1 MGDHAAEVRSEGVF
15 SEWLMKC
22 PRCDYPRKPGDRECP
37 KCGIDYAYVEK
48 KMTHHDDGSSEDAE
62 NPESA
67 PEEPVEAAKGKNM
80 PEINLSKTGPITS
93 PAPPASKNA
102 CPKCGFGNPKQAL
115 ECLRC
120 GIIFTKYEA
129 YLEKKRQVEEETNQ
143 TTDGLLDPET
153 IRAAAES
160 SQPVVAAPVM
170 AKTACPHC
178 GQRYKI
184 RDDQIGITTRC
195 KKCSSIFK
203 IEAIPSV

>member
-1 MGDHAAEVRSEGVF
+1 
-15 SEWLMKC
+15 
-22 PRCDYPRKPGDRECP
+22 
-37 KCGIDYAYVEK
+37 
-48 KMTHHDDGSSEDAE
+48 
-62 NPESA
+62 
-67 PEEPVEAAKGKNM
+67 M
-80 PEINLSKTGPITS
+80 PEVNPSQSSAMAS
-93 PAPPASKNA
+93 PTPPTPKNA
-102 CPKCGFGNPKQAL
+102 CPKCGFGNPDQAQ

-120 GIIFTKYEA
+120 GIIFAKYEA

-160 SQPVVAAPVM
+160 SQPATKPVM

-184 RDDQIGITTRC
+184 RNDQVGITTRC

-203 IEAIPSV
+203 IETIPTV

>member
-1 MGDHAAEVRSEGVF
+1 
-15 SEWLMKC
+15 MKC
-22 PRCDYPRKPGDRECP
+22 PRCDYIRRPGDRECP
-37 KCGIDYAYVEK
+37 KCGIDYAYVEQK
-48 KMTHHDDGSSEDAE
+48 IGHSDDAADPPLNPSDNDADSAKPNGPETRSDADQPPAVNMNSSVDD
-62 NPESA
+62 
-67 PEEPVEAAKGKNM
+67 
-80 PEINLSKTGPITS
+80 
-93 PAPPASKNA
+93 ASKNV
-102 CPKCGFGNPKQAL
+102 CPKCGFGNPDQSN

-120 GIIFTKYEA
+120 GIIFSKYEA

-160 SQPVVAAPVM
+160 SQPAVPAPAM

-178 GQRYKI
+178 SQRYQI

-203 IEAIPSV
+203 IEAIPTV

>member
-1 MGDHAAEVRSEGVF
+1 
-15 SEWLMKC
+15 MKC

-37 KCGIDYAYVEK
+37 QCGIDYAYVEK
-48 KMTHHDDGSSEDAE
+48 KMAQGGLE
-62 NPESA
+62 NEADSPAGAPAAAAASVANDKVKTMPEMERLPSDVQQPQSA
-67 PEEPVEAAKGKNM
+67 P
-80 PEINLSKTGPITS
+80 
-93 PAPPASKNA
+93 APKVA
-102 CPKCGFGNPKQAL
+102 CPKCGFDNPEQSK

-120 GIIFTKYEA
+120 GIIFEKYEA

-160 SQPVVAAPVM
+160 SQPVAAAAEL

-203 IEAIPSV
+203 IEVIPSV

>member
-1 MGDHAAEVRSEGVF
+1 
-15 SEWLMKC
+15 MKC
-22 PRCDYPRKPGDRECP
+22 PRCDYPREPGDRECP

-48 KMTHHDDGSSEDAE
+48 KMTHQGNVSSEAPEDSDPASE
-62 NPESA
+62 NPAEVFDQ
-67 PEEPVEAAKGKNM
+67 EEPMPDTDM
-80 PEINLSKTGPITS
+80 PERGPATS
-93 PAPPASKNA
+93 PAPPPDKNS
-102 CPKCGFGNPKQAL
+102 CPKCGFGNPDKAL

-129 YLEKKRQVEEETNQ
+129 YLEKKRRVEEETNH

-160 SQPVVAAPVM
+160 SQPVVATPVM

-203 IEAIPSV
+203 IEPIPSL

>member
-1 MGDHAAEVRSEGVF
+1 
-15 SEWLMKC
+15 MKC
-22 PRCDYPRKPGDRECP
+22 PRCDYPRKPGERECP

-48 KMTHHDDGSSEDAE
+48 KMGHRDDSPPEALEDPDPASEK
-62 NPESA
+62 
-67 PEEPVEAAKGKNM
+67 PVEASTKEEHM
-80 PEINLSKTGPITS
+80 PENTARPRTEPTTPPTS
-93 PAPPASKNA
+93 STPKNP
-102 CPKCGFGNPKQAL
+102 CPKCGFGNPEKAL

-129 YLEKKRQVEEETNQ
+129 YMEKKRLVEEETNQ

-160 SQPVVAAPVM
+160 SQPVVATPVM

-203 IEAIPSV
+203 IEPIPSL

>member
-1 MGDHAAEVRSEGVF
+1 
-15 SEWLMKC
+15 MKC
-22 PRCDYPRKPGDRECP
+22 PRCNYTRKPGDRECP
-37 KCGIDYAYVEK
+37 QCGIDYAYVEK
-48 KMTHHDDGSSEDAE
+48 KMALGDNAAEMALANPGVAEDARDAD
-62 NPESA
+62 N
-67 PEEPVEAAKGKNM
+67 AAET
-80 PEINLSKTGPITS
+80 PASEVPPSETPP
-93 PAPPASKNA
+93 PAPSVASKND
-102 CPKCGFGNPKQAL
+102 CPKCGFSNPDEAL

-120 GIIFTKYEA
+120 GIIFAKYEA

-160 SQPVVAAPVM
+160 SQPTAAIPDM

-178 GQRYKI
+178 AQRYKI

>member
-1 MGDHAAEVRSEGVF
+1 MPDVES
-15 SEWLMKC
+15 
-22 PRCDYPRKPGDRECP
+22 P
-37 KCGIDYAYVEK
+37 KIIP
-48 KMTHHDDGSSEDAE
+48 MMS
-62 NPESA
+62 
-67 PEEPVEAAKGKNM
+67 
-80 PEINLSKTGPITS
+80 PI
-93 PAPPASKNA
+93 PPTSKNA
-102 CPKCGFGNPKQAL
+102 CPKCGFGNPAKAQ

-120 GIIFTKYEA
+120 GIIFKKYEA
-129 YLEKKRQVEEETNQ
+129 YLEKKRLVEEETNQ

-160 SQPVVAAPVM
+160 SQPVTTTPLV

-203 IEAIPSV
+203 IEAIPTV

>member
-1 MGDHAAEVRSEGVF
+1 
-15 SEWLMKC
+15 MKC
-22 PRCDYPRKPGDRECP
+22 PRCDFPRKAGDRECP

-48 KMTHHDDGSSEDAE
+48 KMARSDDPS
-62 NPESA
+62 PSA
-67 PEEPVEAAKGKNM
+67 ADHAAQAAEPVEGPKGDPM
-80 PEINLSKTGPITS
+80 PEVEEPKTNGTLP
-93 PAPPASKNA
+93 PAPPTAKTP
-102 CPKCGFGNPKQAL
+102 CPKCGFGNPEETL

-120 GIIFTKYEA
+120 GIIFSKYEA
-129 YLEKKRQVEEETNQ
+129 YLEKRRQVEEETNQ

-160 SQPVVAAPVM
+160 SEPVKAAPAM

-203 IEAIPSV
+203 IEAIPTV

>member
-1 MGDHAAEVRSEGVF
+1 
-15 SEWLMKC
+15 MKC

-37 KCGIDYAYVEK
+37 NCGIDYAYVEK
-48 KMTHHDDGSSEDAE
+48 KMTHRDNASSEVPENLDPASETPAEAIDQGEPMPDAE
-62 NPESA
+62 MPES
-67 PEEPVEAAKGKNM
+67 
-80 PEINLSKTGPITS
+80 GPATS
-93 PAPPASKNA
+93 PAPPPSKNP
-102 CPKCGFGNPKQAL
+102 CPKCGFGNPDKAL

-129 YLEKKRQVEEETNQ
+129 YLEKKRLVEEETNQ

-160 SQPVVAAPVM
+160 SQPVVATPLL

-184 RDDQIGITTRC
+184 RDDQVGITTRC

-203 IEAIPSV
+203 IEPIPSL

>member
-1 MGDHAAEVRSEGVF
+1 
-15 SEWLMKC
+15 MKC
-22 PRCDYPRKPGDRECP
+22 PRCDHPRKPGDRECP
-37 KCGIDYAYVEK
+37 KCGIDYAYVEN
-48 KMTHHDDGSSEDAE
+48 KMTHHDDAPSEAPE
-62 NPESA
+62 NPDSA
-67 PEEPVEAAKGKNM
+67 SEKPAEASTREEHMPETNM
-80 PEINLSKTGPITS
+80 PETGPMTAS
-93 PAPPASKNA
+93 APPAPKNP
-102 CPKCGFGNPKQAL
+102 CPKCGFGNPDKAL

-129 YLEKKRQVEEETNQ
+129 YLEKKRLVEEETNQ

-160 SQPVVAAPVM
+160 SQPVMAKPDM

-178 GQRYKI
+178 RQRYSI

-203 IEAIPSV
+203 IEPIPSF

>member
-1 MGDHAAEVRSEGVF
+1 MI
-15 SEWLMKC
+15 C

-48 KMTHHDDGSSEDAE
+48 KMTRSDDPAD
-62 NPESA
+62 PA
-67 PEEPVEAAKGKNM
+67 PDNSGEAAAPVQAAKVESM
-80 PEINLSKTGPITS
+80 PEVNSSNSSSTTS
-93 PAPPASKNA
+93 PAPNEPKHA
-102 CPKCGFGNPKQAL
+102 CPKCGFSNPDQAQ

-120 GIIFTKYEA
+120 GIIFAKYDA

-153 IRAAAES
+153 IRAAAEN
-160 SQPVVAAPVM
+160 SQVAAAVESM

-178 GQRYKI
+178 RQRYKI

-203 IEAIPSV
+203 IETIPTV

>member
-1 MGDHAAEVRSEGVF
+1 
-15 SEWLMKC
+15 MKC
-22 PRCDYPRKPGDRECP
+22 PRCDYPRTPGDHECP

-48 KMTHHDDGSSEDAE
+48 KMIRTDDPAD
-62 NPESA
+62 SA
-67 PEEPVEAAKGKNM
+67 PDNPGTAATSVEAAKVESM
-80 PEINLSKTGPITS
+80 PEINPSNSSSTKS
-93 PAPPASKNA
+93 PAPPDAKNA
-102 CPKCGFGNPKQAL
+102 CPKCGFGNPDQAQ

-120 GIIFTKYEA
+120 GIIFAKYDA
-129 YLEKKRQVEEETNQ
+129 YLEKKRQVEDETNQ

-153 IRAAAES
+153 IRAAAEN
-160 SQPVVAAPVM
+160 SQATVAEQSM

>member
-1 MGDHAAEVRSEGVF
+1 
-15 SEWLMKC
+15 MKC
-22 PRCDYPRKPGDRECP
+22 PRCDYTRKPGDRECP

-48 KMTHHDDGSSEDAE
+48 KMVRSDRDVGPS
-62 NPESA
+62 
-67 PEEPVEAAKGKNM
+67 PVHSGVAATSTETAKVETM
-80 PEINLSKTGPITS
+80 PEVNPSESSAMAS
-93 PAPPASKNA
+93 PTPPTPKNA
-102 CPKCGFGNPKQAL
+102 CPKCGFGNPDQAQ

-120 GIIFTKYEA
+120 GIIFAKYEA

-160 SQPVVAAPVM
+160 SQPATKPVT

-184 RDDQIGITTRC
+184 RNDQVGITTRC

-203 IEAIPSV
+203 IETIPAV

>member
-1 MGDHAAEVRSEGVF
+1 
-15 SEWLMKC
+15 MKC
-22 PRCDYPRKPGDRECP
+22 PRCDFPRQPGDRECP

-48 KMTHHDDGSSEDAE
+48 KMARDDHNPSPSAADSAE
-62 NPESA
+62 AEA
-67 PEEPVEAAKGKNM
+67 PPEPVEASKGDPM
-80 PEINLSKTGPITS
+80 PEVDAPKTDAMPS
-93 PAPPASKNA
+93 PTPPAAKNP
-102 CPKCGFGNPKQAL
+102 CPKCGFGNPERAL

-120 GIIFTKYEA
+120 GIIFAKYEA

-160 SQPVVAAPVM
+160 SEPVKAAPAM

>member
-1 MGDHAAEVRSEGVF
+1 
-15 SEWLMKC
+15 MKC
-22 PRCDYPRKPGDRECP
+22 PRCDYIRKPGDRECP
-37 KCGIDYAYVEK
+37 KCGIDYAYVEQ
-48 KMTHHDDGSSEDAE
+48 KMGRNQEADELPGNQSDAVA
-62 NPESA
+62 ESA
-67 PEEPVEAAKGKNM
+67 ESDDMEIETETPQTPAGNM
-80 PEINLSKTGPITS
+80 NASANAT
-93 PAPPASKNA
+93 SKNI
-102 CPKCGFGNPKQAL
+102 CPKCGFGNPDQSG

-120 GIIFTKYEA
+120 GIIFSKYEA

-153 IRAAAES
+153 IRAAAEN
-160 SQPVVAAPVM
+160 SQPEVAAPVM

-178 GQRYKI
+178 SQRYKI

>member
-1 MGDHAAEVRSEGVF
+1 
-15 SEWLMKC
+15 MKC
-22 PRCDYPRKPGDRECP
+22 PRCDYIRKPGDRECP
-37 KCGIDYAYVEK
+37 KCGIDYAYVEN
-48 KMTHHDDGSSEDAE
+48 KMTRGNDTAHPAPD
-62 NPESA
+62 NPGAAA
-67 PEEPVEAAKGKNM
+67 PSVEAAKVKSM
-80 PEINLSKTGPITS
+80 PEVNPSKSSSMTS
-93 PAPPASKNA
+93 PTPLNSKNA
-102 CPKCGFGNPKQAL
+102 CPKCGFGNPDEAQ

-120 GIIFTKYEA
+120 GIIFAKYDA

-153 IRAAAES
+153 IRAAAED
-160 SQPVVAAPVM
+160 SQRVAAETAM

-203 IEAIPSV
+203 IETIPTV

>member
-1 MGDHAAEVRSEGVF
+1 
-15 SEWLMKC
+15 MKC
-22 PRCDYPRKPGDRECP
+22 PRCDFPRKPGERECP
-37 KCGIDYAYVEK
+37 QCGIDYAYVEK
-48 KMTHHDDGSSEDAE
+48 KMARGEDASPPVE
-62 NPESA
+62 NPPDAIPEDREA
-67 PEEPVEAAKGKNM
+67 PKGDPM
-80 PEINLSKTGPITS
+80 PEVEQPNDNIS
-93 PAPPASKNA
+93 PPPTPPASKNA
-102 CPKCGFGNPKQAL
+102 CPKCGFGNPEQAL

-120 GIIFTKYEA
+120 GIIFSKYEA

-160 SQPVVAAPVM
+160 NAPAATPPVT

-178 GQRYKI
+178 SQRYKI

>member
-1 MGDHAAEVRSEGVF
+1 
-15 SEWLMKC
+15 MKC
-22 PRCDYPRKPGDRECP
+22 PRCDFPRQPRDRECP

-48 KMTHHDDGSSEDAE
+48 KMARNDGTAPLGVDLPDA
-62 NPESA
+62 A
-67 PEEPVEAAKGKNM
+67 LEPVEAPKGEFM
-80 PEINLSKTGPITS
+80 SEVEQPETAPMTS
-93 PAPPASKNA
+93 PTPPTSRNP
-102 CPKCGFGNPKQAL
+102 CPKCGFGNPDKAP

-120 GIIFTKYEA
+120 GIIFKKYEA

-160 SQPVVAAPVM
+160 SQPVAATPLT

-203 IEAIPSV
+203 IEAIPSD

>member
-1 MGDHAAEVRSEGVF
+1 
-15 SEWLMKC
+15 MKC
-22 PRCDYPRKPGDRECP
+22 PRCDYPRQPGDRECP

-48 KMTHHDDGSSEDAE
+48 KMAHRGDATPEFLE
-62 NPESA
+62 NPDPESEKPA
-67 PEEPVEAAKGKNM
+67 EASTKEEHMADTDM
-80 PEINLSKTGPITS
+80 PEAGHTT
-93 PAPPASKNA
+93 APTPPPPKNP
-102 CPKCGFGNPKQAL
+102 CPKCGFGNPDKAL

-129 YLEKKRQVEEETNQ
+129 YLEKKRLVEEETNQ

-160 SQPVVAAPVM
+160 SQPVVAAPAM

-203 IEAIPSV
+203 IEPIPSL

>member
-1 MGDHAAEVRSEGVF
+1 
-15 SEWLMKC
+15 MKC

-37 KCGIDYAYVEK
+37 QCGIDYAYVEK
-48 KMTHHDDGSSEDAE
+48 KMARRDDAPTETPE
-62 NPESA
+62 NPGPAFEKPA
-67 PEEPVEAAKGKNM
+67 EAAKGELM
-80 PEINLSKTGPITS
+80 PETNMTQKDRVTS
-93 PAPPASKNA
+93 PAPPTAKNP
-102 CPKCGFGNPKQAL
+102 CPKCGFGNPDQAL

-129 YLEKKRQVEEETNQ
+129 YLEKKRLVEEETNQ

-160 SQPVVAAPVM
+160 SQPVVETPAM

-178 GQRYKI
+178 SQRYKI

>member
-1 MGDHAAEVRSEGVF
+1 
-15 SEWLMKC
+15 MKC
-22 PRCDYPRKPGDRECP
+22 PRCVYTRKPGDRECP

-48 KMTHHDDGSSEDAE
+48 KMTHSDDTADAAPD
-62 NPESA
+62 NPGTAAKSL
-67 PEEPVEAAKGKNM
+67 EAAKVESM
-80 PEINLSKTGPITS
+80 PEVNPSKSSSTTS
-93 PAPPASKNA
+93 PAPLDPKNT
-102 CPKCGFGNPKQAL
+102 CPKCGFGNPDPAQ

-120 GIIFTKYEA
+120 GIIFAKYGA

-153 IRAAAES
+153 IRAAAED
-160 SQPVVAAPVM
+160 SQRVAAATVM

-203 IEAIPSV
+203 IETIPSV